1 MKIYSNVQFIVLM
14 EISLIKENFR
24 INKKFVDAFFFL
36 YYNMGKKFGG
46 EIQIMETS
54 ALKEMIKE
62 YYNELQKLFANANE
76 DLSNVDLQAIEEQ
89 ARGLANAS
97 KIVSDIIYEV

>member
-1 MKIYSNVQFIVLM
+1 
-14 EISLIKENFR
+14 
-24 INKKFVDAFFFL
+24 
-36 YYNMGKKFGG
+36 
-46 EIQIMETS
+46 METN

-62 YYNELQKLFANANE
+62 YYSELQKMFTNANE

-97 KIVSDIIYEV
+97 KVVSDIIYEV

>member
-1 MKIYSNVQFIVLM
+1 
-14 EISLIKENFR
+14 
-24 INKKFVDAFFFL
+24 
-36 YYNMGKKFGG
+36 
-46 EIQIMETS
+46 METS

-62 YYNELQKLFANANE
+62 YYNELQRMFTNVNE

-89 ARGLANAS
+89 ARGLANVS

>member
-1 MKIYSNVQFIVLM
+1 
-14 EISLIKENFR
+14 
-24 INKKFVDAFFFL
+24 
-36 YYNMGKKFGG
+36 
-46 EIQIMETS
+46 METS
-54 ALKEMIKE
+54 AIKEMIKE
-62 YYNELQKLFANANE
+62 YYNELQRMFTNANE